1 MLILATIARIPN
13 IPDFSIPTASVC
25 PGWLDKDRNKNKKLV
40 KVNKAQGRVKGDNY
54 PSQILKKLTTFLDA

>member
-40 KVNKAQGRVKGDNY
+40 KVKKSTKGGSKVTTA
-54 PSQILKKLTTFLDA
+54 PLRSLKK